1 LKTYKFIRGKVPTHR
16 VNQLKDIRNQKE
28 RDELTDSFWSAFI
41 SSFPV
46 FANSRDYFEKRL
58 PRGDPGSL

>member
-1 LKTYKFIRGKVPTHR
+1 VLTGSKTFETRKRGMKP
-16 VNQLKDIRNQKE
+16 
-28 RDELTDSFWSAFI
+28 DSFWSAFI
-41 SSFPV
+41 GSFLA